1 MGQIIKKDLAVSVD
15 LWKALLEKCEE
26 RIAMADNF
34 EIGARWTMIGAYLTF
49 IYVLSLRGPEGF
61 QVEISLLRKHKELRN
76 GLVWIPLVGKLKGD
90 SQPGIFFLRSVPYT
104 GSGIDVLLWRDR
116 LLVIHEMAG
125 REAGPAFCDDQG
137 FLLSSLK
144 VNDSMW
150 DILEE
155 LYDKNPVL
163 FPKAIE
169 TKAMIRDL
177 IQINRSG
184 RRSSESQA
192 TKAKPYQ
199 R

>member
-15 LWKALLEKCEE
+15 LWKALLGKCEE
-26 RIAMADNF
+26 RMAMADNF

-90 SQPGIFFLRSVPYT
+90 SQPGTFLLRSVPYT

-125 REAGPAFCDDQG
+125 RQCD
-137 FLLSSLK
+137 
-144 VNDSMW
+144 
-150 DILEE
+150 E
-155 LYDKNPVL
+155 
-163 FPKAIE
+163 
-169 TKAMIRDL
+169 
-177 IQINRSG
+177 
-184 RRSSESQA
+184 
-192 TKAKPYQ
+192 
-199 R
+199 